1 MSNWQQRWES
11 ALMNNYGT
19 PPIELV
25 RGSGARVWDSEGKEY
40 IDLLAGIAVNA
51 LGHADPRLVAAVTNQ
66 MQTLGHT
73 SNLMATPPVIE
84 LAEKLVKLRGDTSAR
99 VFFCNSG
106 AEANEAAFKL
116 ARLTGRTRMVVAEG
130 SFHGRTMGSLALT
143 AQPAKQD
150 PFRPLPGEVSVVPFG
165 DAEAL
170 ANAMDETVAAIVLE
184 PIQGE
189 GGVRVPPDGYLV
201 RARELADRHGALLIL
216 DEVQTGMG
224 RTGTWF
230 AFQHEDVA
238 PDIMTLAKGLGGGVP
253 IGAVVATGRAA
264 TLFGPGSHGSTFGGN
279 PLSAAAAL
287 AVIDA
292 IEKDALMERVRVA
305 HEALASG
312 LVEKSHGLVSHVRGR
327 GLLMA
332 AVVAPGNAAMVE
344 RACRDHGVIVNAVSA
359 DAVRV
364 APPLVITD
372 IDIAEAL
379 SRWDSACAAVAAME
393 VSA

>member
-1 MSNWQQRWES
+1 MS
-11 ALMNNYGT
+11 NYGT

-25 RGSGARVWDSEGKEY
+25 RGRGARVWNSEGKEY

-51 LGHADPRLVAAVTNQ
+51 LGHADPRLVAAVTDQ

-73 SNLMATPPVIE
+73 SNLMATPPAIE
-84 LAEKLVKLRGDTSAR
+84 LAEKLVELRGDASAR

-150 PFRPLPGEVSVVPFG
+150 PFRPLPGEVTVVPFG
-165 DAEAL
+165 DVDAL
-170 ANAMDETVAAIVLE
+170 ANAVDETVAAIVLE

-201 RARELADRHGALLIL
+201 RARELADHYGALLIL

-230 AFQHEDVA
+230 AFQYEDVA

-372 IDIAEAL
+372 ADIELAL
-379 SRWDSACAAVAAME
+379 SRWDAACAAVAAMA

>member
-1 MSNWQQRWES
+1 
-11 ALMNNYGT
+11 MNNYGT

-25 RGSGARVWDSEGKEY
+25 RGRGARVWDSEGKEY

-51 LGHADPRLVAAVTNQ
+51 LGHADPRLVAAVTDQ

-73 SNLMATPPVIE
+73 SNLMATPPAIE
-84 LAEKLVKLRGDTSAR
+84 LAEKLVELRGDASAR

-150 PFRPLPGEVSVVPFG
+150 PFRPLPGEVTVVPFG
-165 DAEAL
+165 DVDAL
-170 ANAMDETVAAIVLE
+170 ANAVDETVAAIVLE

-189 GGVRVPPDGYLV
+189 GGVRVPPDRYLV
-201 RARELADRHGALLIL
+201 RARELADHYGALLIL

-230 AFQHEDVA
+230 AFQYEDVA

-332 AVVAPGNAAMVE
+332 AVVAPGSAAMVE

-372 IDIAEAL
+372 ADIELAL
-379 SRWDSACAAVAAME
+379 SRWDAACAAVAAMA
-393 VSA
+393 VSE

>member
-1 MSNWQQRWES
+1 MTSWQQRWDS

-19 PPIELV
+19 PPMQLV
-25 RGSGARVWDSEGKEY
+25 RGSGARVWDSEEKEY

-51 LGHADPRLVAAVTNQ
+51 LGHANHRLVAAISNQ

-73 SNLMATPPVIE
+73 SNLMATLPVIE
-84 LAEKLVKLRGDTSAR
+84 LAEKLVELRGDESAR

-116 ARLTGRTRMVVAEG
+116 ARLTNRTRMVVAEG

-143 AQPAKQD
+143 AQPPKQD
-150 PFRPLPGEVSVVPFG
+150 PFRPLPGDVTVVPFG
-165 DAEAL
+165 DVDAL
-170 ANAMDETVAAIVLE
+170 AQVMDESVAAIVLE

-189 GGVRVPPDGYLV
+189 GGVRVPPMGYLK

-230 AFQHEDVA
+230 AYESEGVE
-238 PDIMTLAKGLGGGVP
+238 PDILTLAKGLGGGVP
-253 IGAVVATGRAA
+253 IGAVIAVGRAA
-264 TLFGPGSHGSTFGGN
+264 SLFGPGSHGSTFGGN

-287 AVIDA
+287 AVINA
-292 IEKDALMERVRVA
+292 IEQDSLLDRVGVA
-305 HEALASG
+305 HEALAVG
-312 LVEKSHGLVSHVRGR
+312 LVDRSHGLVSHVRGR
-327 GLLMA
+327 GLLLA
-332 AVVAPGNAAMVE
+332 AVVAPGNSAMLE

-372 IDIAEAL
+372 EDISDAL
-379 SRWDSACAAVAAME
+379 SRWDAACAAVAALE
-393 VSA
+393 AKA